1 MRSCL
6 GSTVIPLMLAIMTV
20 NNQDLNKM
28 KINPRTK
35 KARNNSNKISNDMW
49 KSWILSNLITDYKLL
64 VNRM

>member
-6 GSTVIPLMLAIMTV
+6 RSTVIPLMLAIMTV

-35 KARNNSNKISNDMW
+35 NAQNNSNKISNDMW
-49 KSWILSNLITDYKLL
+49 KSWIISNLITDYKLL

>member
-1 MRSCL
+1 
-6 GSTVIPLMLAIMTV
+6 MLAIMTV

-35 KARNNSNKISNDMW
+35 KAQNNSNKISNDMW
-49 KSWILSNLITDYKLL
+49 KSWIISNLITDYKLL

>member
-49 KSWILSNLITDYKLL
+49 KSWIISNLITDYKLL